1 MNRIFFQDPVAH
13 FNYLRTYTLSIL
25 PILHFLKFRNFNSTK
40 NKPNTRNIRFMIPIH
55 NSRNRYVIW
64 IIENPWKNFFMK
76 TKIHV
81 KLNKYLFK
89 NHFFLWGM
97 INLPCIMNRQISKRH
112 QKRYVKN
119 FSCLENLSS
128 IFQYSTIPFQYL
140 GSINSKLK
148 RASKPACFELTD
160 YSKVVKSIHMYSV
173 LHHKVIALLCNNYL
187 DICSTIYCGK
197 FLDQNT

>member
-1 MNRIFFQDPVAH
+1 
-13 FNYLRTYTLSIL
+13 
-25 PILHFLKFRNFNSTK
+25 
-40 NKPNTRNIRFMIPIH
+40 MIPIH

-81 KLNKYLFK
+81 KLNKYLFE

-97 INLPCIMNRQISKRH
+97 INLPRIMNRHISRRH
-112 QKRYVKN
+112 QKRCDKN

-148 RASKPACFELTD
+148 RAVQDNPSKPACFELTD

-173 LHHKVIALLCNNYL
+173 LHHKVNKVIALLCNNYL
-187 DICSTIYCGK
+187 DIHMQ
-197 FLDQNT
+197 QNLLW